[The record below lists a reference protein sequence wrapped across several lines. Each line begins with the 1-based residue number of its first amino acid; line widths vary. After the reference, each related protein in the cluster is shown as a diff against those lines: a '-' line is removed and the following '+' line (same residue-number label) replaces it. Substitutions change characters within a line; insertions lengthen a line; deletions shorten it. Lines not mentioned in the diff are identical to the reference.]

1 MLRAPFALFVC
12 LSLALAQS
20 PASYRGYDSTG
31 AAQEHEWEMKYRS
44 LPSPANMKADMER
57 LAAHPHHVGSPYD
70 NENAQWIL
78 AQFKSWGLDAHI
90 ETFDVLFP
98 TPKERKLELL
108 SPSRFEAQLAEPPLS
123 VDPTS
128 NQTSEQLPT
137 YNAYSGDGDVTAPLV
152 YVNHGVPA
160 DYEVLDRLG
169 ISVKGAIVIARY
181 GGSWRGIKPKVA
193 YEHGAVGCIIYS
205 DPRDDGYT
213 AGNVFPDGAW
223 RPPFGVQ
230 RGSVADMPLYAGDP
244 LTPGVGATKDAK
256 RLPLS
261 QSPVLMKIPVLPI
274 SYSDARP
281 LLAALGREVVPP
293 EWRGGLDVTYHT
305 GPGPA
310 KVHLVMKSNWDLKP
324 IHDVIA
330 TIPGAEFPDQWVI
343 RGNHHD
349 AWVNGAED
357 PVSGTVSV
365 LEEARSMAELVKQG
379 WRPKRTIVFTAWDG
393 EEPGLLG
400 STEWAEAHATELSQ
414 KAVAYINS
422 DSNGRGFLH
431 AGGSHSLEMLVNQ
444 VARDVEDPETHMSV
458 WKRLELNRM
467 VERKGAAS
475 VEPAAGDLPI
485 SALGSGSD
493 YTPFLQHLGI
503 ASVDLGYGGEDG
515 GGIYHSIYD
524 DIYWYEHFSDRD
536 FVYGRALA
544 QTAGTLVMRLAD
556 ANVPAFEFNAQART
570 FSTYLDQ
577 VKTLWKTTR
586 DEIEAKDRL
595 IEAGAYKAAA
605 DPRKPFVATP
615 KEAMPP
621 FLDFSPL
628 ENAVDHLKRAAA
640 AYERAYAAN
649 PSISSALAGKVY
661 LTERMLLDTKGL
673 PRRPWFEHMVYA
685 PGFYTGY
692 GVKTLPA
699 VREAIDEKDWTEAG
713 PQISRTAAAIE
724 REAQLL
730 DSMTA
735 MLH

>member
-1 MLRAPFALFVC
+1 MLRAAFALFLC
-12 LSLALAQS
+12 LSLAIAQS
-20 PASYRGYDSTG
+20 PVSYRGYDAAG

-57 LAAHPHHVGSPYD
+57 LAAHPHNVGSPYD

-98 TPKERKLELL
+98 TPKERKLEML

-152 YVNHGVPA
+152 YVNHGIPA

-193 YEHGAVGCIIYS
+193 YEHGAIGCIIYS

-213 AGNVFPDGAW
+213 SGNVFPDGAW

-244 LTPGVGATKDAK
+244 LTPGVGATKDAR
-256 RLPLS
+256 RLSPKE
-261 QSPVLMKIPVLPI
+261 SPVLMKIPVLPI

-281 LLAALGREVVPP
+281 LLAALGGEVVPP
-293 EWRGGLDVTYHT
+293 DWRGGLDITYHT

-330 TIPGAEFPDQWVI
+330 TIPGSTLPDQWVI

-357 PVSGTVSV
+357 PVSGTISL
-365 LEEARSMAELVKQG
+365 LEEARSMSELVKQG
-379 WRPKRTIVFTAWDG
+379 WRPKRTIVFAAWDG

-400 STEWAEAHATELSQ
+400 STEWAETHASELSQ

-444 VARDVEDPETHMSV
+444 VARDVEDPETHLSV

-467 VERKGAAS
+467 VGRRGAPS
-475 VEPAAGDLPI
+475 GEQAAGDLPI

-503 ASVDLGYGGEDG
+503 ASVDLGFGGEDG

-544 QTAGTLVMRLAD
+544 QTAGTLVMRLAG
-556 ANVPAFEFNAQART
+556 AAVPGFEFNAQART

-586 DEIEAKDRL
+586 DQIETKDRL
-595 IEAGAYKAAA
+595 IEAGAYKAAS
-605 DPRKPFVATP
+605 DPRKPFVAQV

-640 AYERAYAAN
+640 SYERAYAAN
-649 PSISSALAGKVY
+649 PSESSALAGKVY

-699 VREAIDEKDWTEAG
+699 VREAIDQKEWSEVG
-713 PQISRTAAAIE
+713 PQIARTAAAIE

-730 DSMTA
+730 DSMTS

>member
-1 MLRAPFALFVC
+1 MPRAAFALFVC

-20 PASYRGYDSTG
+20 PVSYRGYDSAG

-57 LAAHPHHVGSPYD
+57 LAARPHNVGSPYD

-98 TPKERKLELL
+98 TPKERKLEML

-169 ISVKGAIVIARY
+169 VSVKGAIVIARY
-181 GGSWRGIKPKVA
+181 GGSWRGIKAKVA
-193 YEHGAVGCIIYS
+193 YEHGAIGCIIYS

-244 LTPGVGATKDAK
+244 LTPGVGATKDAN

-281 LLAALGREVVPP
+281 LLAALGGEVVPP

-330 TIPGAEFPDQWVI
+330 TIPGSTLPDQWVI

-357 PVSGTVSV
+357 PVSGTISV

-379 WRPKRTIVFTAWDG
+379 WRPKRTIIFAAWDG

-400 STEWAEAHATELSQ
+400 STEWAETHASELSQ

-467 VERKGAAS
+467 VEHRGAAS
-475 VEPAAGDLPI
+475 GAQAAGDLPI

-503 ASVDLGYGGEDG
+503 ASVDLGFGGEDG

-544 QTAGTLVMRLAD
+544 QTAGTLVMRLAG
-556 ANVPAFEFNAQART
+556 ASVPAFEFNAQART
-570 FSTYLDQ
+570 FATYLDQ

-586 DEIEAKDRL
+586 DQIEEKDRL
-595 IEAGAYKAAA
+595 IDAGAYRAAA
-605 DPRKPFVATP
+605 DPRKPFVAP
-615 KEAMPP
+615 VKEAMPP

-640 AYERAYAAN
+640 SYERAYAAN
-649 PSISSALAGKVY
+649 PSESSALAGKVY
-661 LTERMLLDTKGL
+661 LTERMLLDTNGL

-699 VREAIDEKDWTEAG
+699 VREAIDQKDWGEVA

>member
-1 MLRAPFALFVC
+1 MPRAAFALFVC
-12 LSLALAQS
+12 LSLAIAQS
-20 PASYRGYDSTG
+20 PVSYRGYDSAG
-31 AAQEHEWEMKYRS
+31 GAQEHEWEMKYRA

-57 LAAHPHHVGSPYD
+57 LAAHPHNVGSPYD

-78 AQFKSWGLDAHI
+78 AQFKRWGLDAHI

-98 TPKERKLELL
+98 TPKERKLEMLA
-108 SPSRFEAQLAEPPLS
+108 PSRFEAQLAEPPLS
-123 VDPTS
+123 ADPTS

-152 YVNHGVPA
+152 YVNHGIPA
-160 DYEVLDRLG
+160 DYEVLDHLG

-193 YEHGAVGCIIYS
+193 YEHGAIGCIIYS

-281 LLAALGREVVPP
+281 LLASLGGEIVPP
-293 EWRGGLDVTYHT
+293 EWRGGLDITYHT

-324 IHDVIA
+324 LHDVIA
-330 TIPGAEFPDQWVI
+330 TIPGAELPDQWVI

-357 PVSGTVSV
+357 PVSGTISL

-400 STEWAEAHATELSQ
+400 STEWVETHAEELSQ

-422 DSNGRGFLH
+422 DSNGRGFLN

-458 WKRLELNRM
+458 WKRLELHRM
-467 VERKGAAS
+467 VERKGATP

-544 QTAGTLVMRLAD
+544 QTAGTLVMRLAG
-556 ANVPAFEFNAQART
+556 AAVPGFEFNAQART
-570 FSTYLDQ
+570 FATYLDQ
-577 VKTLWKTTR
+577 LKTLWKNTR
-586 DEIEAKDRL
+586 DQIEEKDRL
-595 IEAGAYKAAA
+595 IDAGAYKAAA
-605 DPRKPFVATP
+605 DPRKPFVAP
-615 KEAMPP
+615 VKEAMPP

-649 PSISSALAGKVY
+649 PSMSSALAGKVY

-673 PRRPWFEHMVYA
+673 PRRPWFEHMIYA
-685 PGFYTGY
+685 PGLYTGY

-699 VREAIDEKDWTEAG
+699 VHEAIDQKEWTEVG

-735 MLH
+735 VLH

>member
-1 MLRAPFALFVC
+1 MLRAAFALSLC
-12 LSLALAQS
+12 LSLVIAQS
-20 PASYRGYDSTG
+20 SVSYRGYDAAG
-31 AAQEHEWEMKYRS
+31 AAQEHVWEMKYRS
-44 LPSPANMKADMER
+44 LPSPANLKADMER

-70 NENAQWIL
+70 NQNAQWIL

-98 TPKERKLELL
+98 TPKERKLEML

-152 YVNHGVPA
+152 YVNHGIPA

-193 YEHGAVGCIIYS
+193 YEHGAIGCIIYS
-205 DPRDDGYT
+205 DPREDGYT
-213 AGNVFPDGAW
+213 SGNVFPDGAW

-261 QSPVLMKIPVLPI
+261 ETPVLMKIPVLPI

-281 LLAALGREVVPP
+281 LLAALGGEVVPP
-293 EWRGGLDVTYHT
+293 EWRGGLDITYHT

-310 KVHLVMKSNWDLKP
+310 KVHLVMKSNWDRKP

-330 TIPGAEFPDQWVI
+330 IIPGSTFPDQWVI

-357 PVSGTVSV
+357 PVSGTISL
-365 LEEARSMAELVKQG
+365 LEEARSMAELLKQG
-379 WRPKRTIVFTAWDG
+379 WRPKRTIVFAAWDG

-400 STEWAEAHATELSQ
+400 STEWAETHAAELSQ

-444 VARDVEDPETHMSV
+444 IARDVEDPETHLSV

-467 VERKGAAS
+467 VGRPSPAS
-475 VEPAAGDLPI
+475 TEQSRGDLPI

-503 ASVDLGYGGEDG
+503 ASVDLGFGGEDG

-544 QTAGTLVMRLAD
+544 QIAGTLVMRLAG
-556 ANVPAFEFNAQART
+556 ASVPGFEFNAQART
-570 FSTYLDQ
+570 FSTYLEQ

-586 DEIEAKDRL
+586 DQIEAKDRL

-605 DPRKPFVATP
+605 DPRKPFVAPVT
-615 KEAMPP
+615 EAMPP

-640 AYERAYAAN
+640 SYERAYAAN
-649 PSISSALAGKVY
+649 PSDSSTLAGKVY

-692 GVKTLPA
+692 GVKTFPA
-699 VREAIDEKDWTEAG
+699 VREAIEQKQWSEAG
-713 PQISRTAAAIE
+713 PQIARTAAAIE

-730 DSMTA
+730 DSMAT